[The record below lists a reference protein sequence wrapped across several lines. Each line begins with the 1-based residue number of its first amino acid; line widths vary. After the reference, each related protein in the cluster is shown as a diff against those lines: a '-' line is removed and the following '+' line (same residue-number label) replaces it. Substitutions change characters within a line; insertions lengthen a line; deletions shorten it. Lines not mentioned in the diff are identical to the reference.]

1 MILQKN
7 GLAKKLRAEISR
19 LSFEVKKVPERD
31 VGSPLLPETKTSSVF
46 AGEANLT
53 VVASVCVATRIY
65 WLLKEKLPLVHSPR
79 ERNSRV
85 NRTARAASFFFTR
98 DIKNRIK
105 FQPSIAR
112 WNIKRSAAVT
122 ETFHRN
128 VTFSHGDKVVH
139 ARVVS
144 YECEALVRQ
153 DREAPLEHVHYSVS
167 GDLPEANLMG
177 SW

>member
-1 MILQKN
+1 MILQNN
-7 GLAKKLRAEISR
+7 GLATKLRAEISR
-19 LSFEVKKVPERD
+19 LSFGVKKAPERD
-31 VGSPLLPETKTSSVF
+31 VGSPLLPETKTSSVFAF

-128 VTFSHGDKVVH
+128 VTFSHGDRVLH
-139 ARVVS
+139 A
-144 YECEALVRQ
+144 
-153 DREAPLEHVHYSVS
+153 
-167 GDLPEANLMG
+167 
-177 SW
+177 